1 MFQPKFLF
9 VWCSSEIFMLFCR
22 SKLIFNTQISTLS
35 SHFIMLFKNVL
46 SSSALQSQLIALV
59 KENRISHAQL
69 FLSQSGTH
77 SFALA
82 VAYAQYICCQ
92 ARKEND
98 SCGVCPSCIKFEKLA
113 HPDLHFIFPNCITKT
128 IKKEPDS
135 RQFAQEFRNFV
146 ISKNYHID
154 IEDWLSELGGENKQ
168 ATINIRDCS
177 NIIQQN
183 SIQSY
188 EGGYKIFIFWCLD
201 RLHHAAAP
209 KLLKTLEEPEKN
221 TLFILLTENQDKIL
235 ATILSRTQL
244 VKISPLDHDTIAQQL
259 VKDFGISTQKAADI
273 AEISEGSYV
282 KAIQLHESNHELR
295 NMLHKFEVLFAS
307 MSALKNY
314 ANHKQINFLLV
325 QDTIA
330 SIVETGREEQK
341 NFLRFALRMIR
352 NILMLGSHNES
363 VIKATTEEKKVM
375 NFFTKTITL
384 KNAQSILYECNQ
396 ALYHIER
403 NGNSTLVFTDFY
415 LKVSRLML

>member
-1 MFQPKFLF
+1 MFFKSVLVAPTLK
-9 VWCSSEIFMLFCR
+9 SR
-22 SKLIFNTQISTLS
+22 LISL
-35 SHFIMLFKNVL
+35 
-46 SSSALQSQLIALV
+46 A

-69 FLSQSGTH
+69 FLSQAGTH

-92 ARKEND
+92 DKKEDD

-113 HPDLHFIFPNCITKT
+113 HPDLHFFFPNCITKT
-128 IKKEPDS
+128 VKKDPDS

-146 ISKNYHID
+146 FAKNYHID

-201 RLHHAAAP
+201 RLYHAAAP
-209 KLLKTLEEPEKN
+209 KLLKTLDEPEKN

-235 ATILSRTQL
+235 PTILSRTQL
-244 VKISPLDHDTIAQQL
+244 IKIPPLSQDMITQQL

-282 KAIQLHESNHELR
+282 KAINLHQNTQELR
-295 NMLHKFEVLFAS
+295 DMLHKFEVLFVS
-307 MSALKNY
+307 MSALKSY
-314 ANHKQINFLLV
+314 ATPQQTNFLAV

-330 SIVETGREEQK
+330 SVVDMGREEQK
-341 NFLRFALRMIR
+341 NFLRFISRMLR
-352 NILMLGSHNES
+352 NILMLSSHNENI
-363 VIKATTEEKKVM
+363 IKATTEEKKLM
-375 NFFTKTITL
+375 SYFAKAITL
-384 KNAQSILYECNQ
+384 KNAQSILNECNQ

-415 LKVSRLML
+415 LKVSRMML

>member
-1 MFQPKFLF
+1 
-9 VWCSSEIFMLFCR
+9 
-22 SKLIFNTQISTLS
+22 
-35 SHFIMLFKNVL
+35 MLFKNVL
-46 SSSALQSQLIALV
+46 ASPDLKNRLISLV

-69 FLSQSGTH
+69 FLSQPGAH

-92 ARKEND
+92 DRQEDD
-98 SCGVCPSCIKFEKLA
+98 SCGVCPSCAKFEKLA
-113 HPDLHFIFPNCITKT
+113 HPDLHFVFPNCITKHV
-128 IKKEPDS
+128 KKDPDS
-135 RQFAQEFRNFV
+135 RLFAQEFRDFV
-146 ISKNYHID
+146 FAKNYHID

-201 RLHHAAAP
+201 RLYHAAAP

-235 ATILSRTQL
+235 STILSRTQL
-244 VKISPLDHDTIAQQL
+244 VKIPPLCSDVIAQQL
-259 VKDFGISTQKAADI
+259 VKDFGMASQKAEDL

-282 KAIQLHESNHELR
+282 RAINLHENSNELR
-295 NMLHKFEVLFAS
+295 EMLRKFETLFSS
-307 MSALKNY
+307 MAALKSY
-314 ANHKQINFLLV
+314 GTPQQINYLAV

-330 SIVETGREEQK
+330 SIVDLGREEQK
-341 NFLRFALRMIR
+341 NFLRFISRMIR
-352 NILMLGSHNES
+352 NILMLGSKNEDL
-363 VIKATTEEKKVM
+363 VRATTEEKKTM
-375 NFFTKTITL
+375 DFFTKAISL
-384 KNAQSILYECNQ
+384 KNAQPILNECNQ

-415 LKVSRLML
+415 LKVSKLMN